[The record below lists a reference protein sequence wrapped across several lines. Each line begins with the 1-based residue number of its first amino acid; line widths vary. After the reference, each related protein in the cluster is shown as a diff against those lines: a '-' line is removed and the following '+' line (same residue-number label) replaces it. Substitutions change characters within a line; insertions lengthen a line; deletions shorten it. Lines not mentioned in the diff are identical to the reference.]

1 MKLSWRGKLYKEL
14 LWKCATA
21 TTIQKF
27 DKRMEE
33 MKIHNIEAY
42 EWLRKIPPQH
52 WLGLTFQLVDGR
64 DKPIITCLEYI
75 REYLMKRI
83 VNVQNVQD
91 KCDGPL
97 TPNAAK
103 IFKLIVKAAAEL
115 KVDWNGSD
123 LYQVSCPWVAAI
135 WDMASNGTNTG
146 IPESYCNPCH
156 WLSTW
161 KEMYMFKINPVNG
174 PQAWKKS
181 DVPTTIIPP
190 KPHLQIGRPPKKRK
204 KSAAQL
210 ADEIMKSNKMTRP
223 HRLQLEED
231 TRVKKVDM
239 LVLVDK
245 GMDIFLHASPTKMTK
260 SSAKRGGP

>member
-1 MKLSWRGKLYKEL
+1 MKSIKETIFIWERSSNVIAGGTEVHVQQCPVVLECLKYLSADKKERYKARHS
-14 LWKCATA
+14 CT
-21 TTIQKF
+21 
-27 DKRMEE
+27 
-33 MKIHNIEAY
+33 
-42 EWLRKIPPQH
+42 KIPNSRYTQRTSTPSSITNCPKGH
-52 WLGLTFQLVDGR
+52 FGKTVKMISGR
-64 DKPIITCLEYI
+64 
-75 REYLMKRI
+75 
-83 VNVQNVQD
+83 
-91 KCDGPL
+91 PL
-97 TPNAAK
+97 
-103 IFKLIVKAAAEL
+103 I
-115 KVDWNGSD
+115 
-123 LYQVSCPWVAAI
+123 AAI

-161 KEMYMFKINPVNG
+161 KKMYRFNINPVNG

-223 HRLQLEED
+223 HRQHRLQLEED

-245 GMDIFLHASPTKMTK
+245 GMDMSFIDL
-260 SSAKRGGP
+260 KRPGMI